1 MRPCFVVSVFALMLG
16 WPTTG
21 SFARAEQ
28 QRSTPYTAH
37 VVAADVYVRSGPGK
51 NYYPTAKLQKGDAV
65 EVYRHDPGGWYAI
78 RPVEGSFT
86 WVSGRY
92 LKVEENGLG
101 RVTADRVAARVG
113 SQFSD
118 IRDVIQ
124 FRLHRGETVEVL
136 GKKEFPGSTSGG
148 TWYKIAP
155 PSGEFRWI
163 AGKYVD
169 ADYLTSGVR
178 DSASAAAGLIG
189 REIATSEAPRADFVR
204 QADPIAANAEAG
216 PSEPRLLRT
225 VLGQAADFSDPSP
238 LEPRA
243 IASTSAASQV
253 EPADH
258 WAPTSDRQEPSS
270 VQPASA
276 AAPPE
281 APRTADG
288 SLLTHRSGAFPE
300 LDPENAQAPRGRPV
314 SGEAFQAELD
324 DVNLDLSIMLAEEPT
339 VWEFQELSFRAER
352 LSARAA
358 TAVQRGHA
366 RLLSSKIERS
376 KDLARRYSAVAAL
389 RVETERRNGRL
400 ARVGSLVGSRP
411 PGFAAR
417 AVSVDES
424 RYDATGR
431 LGRIMSPAMGEPR
444 FALAD
449 DEGRITC
456 YVTAAPGVKLD
467 HYVSRRIGITG
478 IRGRYAKQDALLV
491 TAKHVSALR

>member
-1 MRPCFVVSVFALMLG
+1 MRSSFVASVFALMLG
-16 WPTTG
+16 WPATG

-28 QRSTPYTAH
+28 QRSTPYTAY
-37 VVAADVYVRSGPGK
+37 VVAADVYVRSGPGR
-51 NYYPTAKLQKGDAV
+51 NYYPTTKLQKGDAV

-101 RVTADRVAARVG
+101 RITADRVAARVG

-136 GKKEFPGSTSGG
+136 GKKEFPGGASGA

-169 ADYLTSGVR
+169 PDYLTSGVR
-178 DSASAAAGLIG
+178 DSASAAAGLVG
-189 REIATSEAPRADFVR
+189 QEIVASEPPAVDSVR
-204 QADPIAANAEAG
+204 PADPIAAHAEAG
-216 PSEPRLLRT
+216 TSEPRLLST
-225 VLGQAADFSDPSP
+225 VLDSSPTELRPTVSTPDP
-238 LEPRA
+238 
-243 IASTSAASQV
+243 SQV
-253 EPADH
+253 EPANH

-270 VQPASA
+270 FRQASV
-276 AAPPE
+276 AAPRQ

-288 SLLTHRSGAFPE
+288 SLLTHRSRAFPE
-300 LDPENAQAPRGRPV
+300 LDPENAQATLGRPV
-314 SGEAFQAELD
+314 SGEDFQTELD

-339 VWEFQELSFRAER
+339 VWEFQELSFRARR
-352 LSARAA
+352 LSAQAE

-366 RLLSSKIERS
+366 RLLTSKIERS
-376 KDLARRYSAVAAL
+376 KDLARRYATVAAL

-400 ARVGSLVGSRP
+400 ARVGSLVGSTP
-411 PGFAAR
+411 PGSAPR
-417 AVSVDES
+417 AISIEES

-431 LGRIMSPAMGEPR
+431 LGRVVSPALGEPR
-444 FALAD
+444 FVLV
-449 DEGRITC
+449 DEEGNHTC
-456 YVTAAPGVKLD
+456 YVIAAPGVKLQ
-467 HYVSRRIGITG
+467 HYINSRVGITG
-478 IRGRYAKQDALLV
+478 IRGYYAKQDVLLV